1 MGKRDFSTSR
11 PGKAVAAEREIRDAP
26 LRNDGSQS
34 VAMNFGDLL
43 KDTIHTLW
51 AHKLRTFLTMFGI
64 TWGIISITLMV
75 AATQGLRVGLKR
87 NQETFGKD
95 IMIYFAGRTS
105 LQAGGMRAGRDIHF
119 TEDEWAT
126 VLQQSPA
133 CKYVIPEISNQVP
146 LRSRYNS
153 GTLLVVGSLPPFQI
167 QRSIDI
173 AAGHFYNDADVAS
186 ANRVAFLGSDA
197 KKQLYGNREAIGETI
212 WLEAIPYTVVG
223 VMRQKNQ
230 NSSYD
235 GEDVRKIFI
244 PYSAIVRDFP
254 NKPPM
259 PAHTIDHMLVVPN
272 SLAEHMDCKH
282 EALASLGTIHHFDP
296 KDEDAVFVW
305 DTIKNAQANALIMD
319 GMQYF
324 MGSVGIITLCLGGLG
339 VMNVML
345 VAVRERTRE
354 IGVRK
359 ALGATRSAIVSQF
372 FVETLIIAFLSGG
385 VGMLIAYGLC
395 GLVDLLPMPPVFAG
409 LLPTWGSGVLSFVLL
424 SMIAVGSALY
434 PANRA
439 AAVDPIEALRYEA
452 GG

>member
-1 MGKRDFSTSR
+1 
-11 PGKAVAAEREIRDAP
+11 
-26 LRNDGSQS
+26 
-34 VAMNFGDLL
+34 MNFGDLL

-75 AATQGLRVGLKR
+75 AATEGLRVGLKR

-95 IMIYFAGRTS
+95 IMIFFNGRTS
-105 LQAGGMRAGRDIHF
+105 MQAGGMRAGRDIHWL
-119 TEDEWAT
+119 EDDYRE
-126 VLQQSPA
+126 VLGESPA
-133 CKYVIPEISNQVP
+133 CAYVLPEIGNQVP

-153 GTLLVVGSLPPFQI
+153 ATLLIVGSLPPFAQE
-167 QRSIDI
+167 RSIDI
-173 AAGHFYNDADVAS
+173 AEGRFYNDEDQAS
-186 ANRVAFLGSDA
+186 ASRVAFLGSDA
-197 KKQLYGNREAIGETI
+197 KKQLYGSREAIGETI
-212 WLEAIPYTVVG
+212 WLKDTPYTVIG
-223 VMRQKNQ
+223 VMRTKNQ
-230 NSSYD
+230 NSDYD
-235 GEDVRKIFI
+235 GEDIRKIFI

-259 PAHTIDHMLVVPN
+259 PPHTIDHMIVVPK
-272 SLAEHMDCKH
+272 SVAEHSNCKR
-282 EALASLGTIHHFDP
+282 EALATLATIHRFNP
-296 KDEDAVFVW
+296 KDEEAAFVW

-319 GMQYF
+319 GMEYF
-324 MGSVGIITLCLGGLG
+324 MGAIGIITLCLGGLG

-359 ALGATRSAIVSQF
+359 ALGATRKAIVSQF
-372 FVETLIIAFLSGG
+372 FIETVIIAFLSGG
-385 VGMLIAYGLC
+385 VGMAIAYGVCALF
-395 GLVDLLPMPPVFAG
+395 DLLPMPAVFAG
-409 LLPTWGSGVLSFVLL
+409 LLPTWGSGLLSFALL
-424 SMIAVGSALY
+424 SAIAVASALY

>member
-1 MGKRDFSTSR
+1 
-11 PGKAVAAEREIRDAP
+11 
-26 LRNDGSQS
+26 
-34 VAMNFGDLL
+34 MNFVDLL

-87 NQETFGKD
+87 NQQTFGKD
-95 IMIYFAGRTS
+95 IMIVFNGRTS
-105 LQAGGMRAGRDIHF
+105 MQAGGMRAGREIHWD
-119 TEDEWAT
+119 EDDYET
-126 VLQQSPA
+126 VLSQSPA
-133 CKYVIPEISNQVP
+133 CRYILPEIGNQAP

-153 GTLLVVGSLPPFQI
+153 GTLLVVGSLPPFRE

-173 AAGHFYNDADVAS
+173 AEGRFYNDEDQANAS
-186 ANRVAFLGSDA
+186 RVAFLGSDA
-197 KKQLYGNREAIGETI
+197 KKQLYGNRDPVGETI
-212 WLEAIPYTVVG
+212 WLEDIPYTVIG

-235 GEDVRKIFI
+235 GEDIRKIFI
-244 PYSAIVRDFP
+244 PYSAIRRDFP

-259 PAHTIDHMLVVPN
+259 PEHTIDHMLIVPK

-282 EALASLGTIHHFDP
+282 EALLALGTIHHFDP
-296 KDEDAVFVW
+296 NDEEAAFVW
-305 DTIKNAQANALIMD
+305 DTIKNAKANALIMD
-319 GMQYF
+319 GMEYF
-324 MGSVGIITLCLGGLG
+324 MGAVGIITLCLGGLG

-359 ALGATRSAIVSQF
+359 ALGATRRAIVSQF

-385 VGMLIAYGLC
+385 VGMGIAYAFC

-409 LLPTWGSGVLSFVLL
+409 LLPTWESGLLSFLLL
-424 SMIAVGSALY
+424 SVIAVGSALY

-439 AAVDPIEALRYEA
+439 AAVDPIEALRFEA